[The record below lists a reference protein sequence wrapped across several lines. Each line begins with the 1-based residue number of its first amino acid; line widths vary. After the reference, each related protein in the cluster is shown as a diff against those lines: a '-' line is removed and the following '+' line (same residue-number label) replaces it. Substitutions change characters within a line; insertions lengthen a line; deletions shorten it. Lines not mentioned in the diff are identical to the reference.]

1 MYKDALTLDR
11 DSPPSRV
18 ARAAE
23 LLERGEGVVLLEG
36 VLALRPTAAAI
47 RCEVIDPSPG
57 AHRCEEEYRVLL
69 ENAARCL
76 EQSEL
81 RKALP
86 ARRLLWVVV
95 EDDGT
100 GIVESWRPS

>member
-1 MYKDALTLDR
+1 VYNDALTLDR
-11 DSPPSRV
+11 DSCPSRV

-23 LLERGEGVVLLEG
+23 LLERSAGVVLLEG

-76 EQSEL
+76 EKSEL
-81 RKALP
+81 RKVLP
-86 ARRLLWVVV
+86 NRRLLWVVV
-95 EDDGT
+95 ADGAT